1 MSTTIVIQDAM
12 INATFEAGGVVYHMD
27 GDILA
32 LLKGLET
39 LNAVSEIV
47 SANLT
52 HSGNYVYVLTLA
64 NGRIWQQEMKK
75 LPGTPTTFTLLGFWP
90 QPEILAHRDAR
101 VYWLHHSSPPWSRWL
116 GRHQRP
122 TANRPGQV
130 DCCPEPFL

>member
-64 NGRIWQQEMKK
+64 NGRIWRQEMKK

-101 VYWLHHSSPPWSRWL
+101 DAVLRMIDRGFTSFTIS
-116 GRHQRP
+116 
-122 TANRPGQV
+122 
-130 DCCPEPFL
+130 FI